1 MKNKPILLFD
11 IDYTLFNTDIFRRIS
26 LIEIATRCNLDES
39 AVRNF
44 YAEYRKGTQ
53 APIGINMKHF
63 SKHIGKEFNLSPD
76 FLFSIIMH
84 THQLYLDSLYPDT
97 IAVLSLLVKDYHLGI
112 FSQGYRSFQENKLKQ
127 CDIISYFKQEN
138 IFIFPDKTLESV
150 LKTLPENAIII
161 EDKISVVQLIKSPLK
176 AIHIN
181 RKEEQSTHFL
191 SINTLAE
198 LPLLLKQLL

>member
-1 MKNKPILLFD
+1 MNNSILLFD
-11 IDYTLFNTDIFRRIS
+11 IDYTLFNTDIFRNKI
-26 LIEIATRCNLDES
+26 IEETLSQFKLDEKR
-39 AVRNF
+39 VRQF
-44 YAEYRKGTQ
+44 YFEYERNINT
-53 APIGINMKHF
+53 PVGINIKHF
-63 SKHIGKEFNLSPD
+63 TEQIGKEFNLSPEL
-76 FLFSIIMH
+76 LFSIMMERKR
-84 THQLYLDSLYPDT
+84 LYFESLYPDT
-97 IAVLSLLVKDYHLGI
+97 VSTLTLLSKGYVLGI

-161 EDKISVVQLIKSPLK
+161 EDKLSVVQLIKSPLK

-181 RKEEQSTHFL
+181 RKEGQSTHSL

-198 LPLLLKQLL
+198 LPSILKRLP

>member
-11 IDYTLFNTDIFRRIS
+11 IDYTLFNTDVFRNKI
-26 LIEIATRCNLDES
+26 IEETLAQFKLDEKR
-39 AVRNF
+39 VRKF
-44 YAEYRKGTQ
+44 YFEYERNIHT
-53 APIGINMKHF
+53 PVGINIKHF
-63 SKHIGKEFNLSPD
+63 TEQIGKEFNLSPEL
-76 FLFSIIMH
+76 LFSIMMDRKR
-84 THQLYLDSLYPDT
+84 LYLESLYPDT
-97 IAVLSLLVKDYHLGI
+97 ISTLKLLSKRCQLGI

-127 CDIISYFKQEN
+127 CDIISYFKRKY
-138 IFIFPDKTLESV
+138 IYVFPDKTLESV

-161 EDKISVVQLIKSPLK
+161 EDKLSVVQLIKSPLK

-181 RKEEQSTHFL
+181 RKEGQSTHFL

>member
-1 MKNKPILLFD
+1 MNNSILLFD
-11 IDYTLFNTDIFRRIS
+11 IDYTLFNTDIFRNKI
-26 LIEIATRCNLDES
+26 IEETLSQFKLDEKR
-39 AVRNF
+39 VRQF
-44 YAEYRKGTQ
+44 YFEYERNINT
-53 APIGINMKHF
+53 PVGINIKHF
-63 SKHIGKEFNLSPD
+63 TEQIGKEFNLSPEL
-76 FLFSIIMH
+76 LFSIMMERKR
-84 THQLYLDSLYPDT
+84 LYFESLYPDT
-97 IAVLSLLVKDYHLGI
+97 VSTLTLLSKGYVLGI

-161 EDKISVVQLIKSPLK
+161 EDKLSVVQLIKSPLK

-181 RKEEQSTHFL
+181 RKEEQSTQFL

-198 LPLLLKQLL
+198 LPSILKRLP